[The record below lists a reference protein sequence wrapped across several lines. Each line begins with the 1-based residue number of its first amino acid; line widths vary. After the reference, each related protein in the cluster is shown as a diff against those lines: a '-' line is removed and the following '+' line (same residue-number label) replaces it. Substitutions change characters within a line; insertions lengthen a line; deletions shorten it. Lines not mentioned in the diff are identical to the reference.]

1 MSHKKPPTI
10 GLKKQKIA
18 ARDGRRATNFSRVD
32 LPDSLACVSN
42 FLAHLSKRT
51 GFSTVTYGHRA
62 LGVPLTARPNDAFEE
77 TCTNLSELGHR
88 LKTNANEKLKLPRAF
103 PSKEVQALTLRTQFL
118 NDELLG
124 SSAKSLEPDARPYRK
139 RGDFVSSLRGVI
151 DRLRAAA
158 IEFAS
163 IAILIAGF
171 IIAALCALDLMD
183 MLR

>member
-1 MSHKKPPTI
+1 M
-10 GLKKQKIA
+10 
-18 ARDGRRATNFSRVD
+18 
-32 LPDSLACVSN
+32 
-42 FLAHLSKRT
+42 AHLSKRT
-51 GFSTVTYGHRA
+51 AFSTVTYAHRA
-62 LGVPLTARPNDAFEE
+62 LGAPLTARPNDAFEE

-88 LKTNANEKLKLPRAF
+88 LETNPNEKLKLPRAF
-103 PSKEVQALTLRTQFL
+103 PSKEVQALTLQAQFL
-118 NDELLG
+118 NDELG

-139 RGDFVSSLRGVI
+139 RGDFVSSPRGVI

-183 MLR
+183 MLKG